1 MASAR
6 RRRLLQLSPEQPY
19 LPGAALAASPLR
31 QRRRLALTFACA
43 ALQME
48 KGRVHS
54 GLTRVVWELNP
65 VTKASGGTRFLSG
78 SHKAAFIPPEE
89 VR

>member
-1 MASAR
+1 
-6 RRRLLQLSPEQPY
+6 
-19 LPGAALAASPLR
+19 
-31 QRRRLALTFACA
+31 
-43 ALQME
+43 ME